1 MLNLHAVAANVRQIG
16 WHIDIQLHLP
26 RRCIDPHERRH
37 IADKR
42 AHVEPFRVE
51 RLPLEQPAH
60 AIDDVA
66 SAFVVRADVRKNRA
80 DLIEI
85 RRGVLQEQLG
95 RLRVAQDR
103 RERLIDLMCQP
114 RRELAHHRD
123 APRVRD
129 LLPEQLCLLLSLFA
143 RGHVASGATDQDR
156 LARGVELDTALRGN
170 PPGRAIRQHQP
181 VFGLVFASI
190 RTRDRHRVRLPEAF
204 AIIGVQPLQDGV
216 ELERL

>member
-1 MLNLHAVAANVRQIG
+1 MRQIG
-16 WHIDIQLHLP
+16 WHIDIQLHPP

-42 AHVEPFRVE
+42 GDVEPCRVE
-51 RLPLEQPAH
+51 RLPLEQRAH

-66 SAFVVRADVRKNRA
+66 SALVVRANVRKNRA

-95 RLRVAQDR
+95 RLGVAQDR

-114 RRELAHHRD
+114 GCELAHHRD

-129 LLPEQLCLLLSLFA
+129 LLLEQLCLLLGLFA

-156 LARGVELDTALRGN
+156 LPGGVEVDKALGGN
-170 PPGRAIRQHQP
+170 PPGRAIWQHQP

-190 RTRDRHRVRLPEAF
+190 CTRDRHRVRLPEDF
-204 AIIGVQPLQDGV
+204 AIIGVQPLQEGV
-216 ELERL
+216 